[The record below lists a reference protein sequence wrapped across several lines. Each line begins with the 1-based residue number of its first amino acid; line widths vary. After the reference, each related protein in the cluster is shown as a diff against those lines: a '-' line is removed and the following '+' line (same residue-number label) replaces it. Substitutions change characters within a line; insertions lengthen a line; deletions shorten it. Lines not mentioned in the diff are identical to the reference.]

1 MVSKK
6 ILLNLLKIFENS
18 KFDDL
23 EPIFYDGNFEEIRKI
38 YSDINGKLSKFQK
51 KKKKADK
58 FNVEEY
64 FKILKL
70 RIIFG
75 ENWYKKKE
83 IKLEKVIYKTLNEKL
98 EIIEI
103 KIKDFIN
110 NKDEIRK
117 KIYDT
122 I

>member
-75 ENWYKKKE
+75 ENWYKKKG
-83 IKLEKVIYKTLNEKL
+83 IKLEKVIYKTINEKL
-98 EIIEI
+98 EITEI
-103 KIKDFIN
+103 KITDFID
-110 NKDEIRK
+110 NKDKIRK
-117 KIYDT
+117 KYMI
-122 I
+122 

>member
-51 KKKKADK
+51 NIKVVT
-58 FNVEEY
+58 NC
-64 FKILKL
+64 ILL
-70 RIIFG
+70 VWVRLI
-75 ENWYKKKE
+75 N
-83 IKLEKVIYKTLNEKL
+83 LNL
-98 EIIEI
+98 TRM
-103 KIKDFIN
+103 
-110 NKDEIRK
+110 RK
-117 KIYDT
+117 KRCLI
-122 I
+122 